1 MTMRIH
7 HWFCSGLL
15 LVTGATAA
23 TVTLEGPRL
32 GMLFDPQTRALHPI
46 LGIPGSAVVGRALE
60 LGITVEKAAIS
71 PGQDFVLVT
80 AGDRREVVMLR
91 TGRGPIAPVA
101 IEGADPAPNEII
113 LSAGGRAALLYHR
126 ALNRL
131 QVITGMPSGP
141 RISAQL
147 YLSAGEAP
155 SAFAVSDDG
164 RVVLAGIGGS
174 LKMITANGEVPV
186 LPGIGKI
193 TAIAFGKR
201 SAAPVVDEVRGEVHR
216 TRPGPAVPAS
226 ASFGYVA
233 LAADA
238 LHDRLFLVRNVTG
251 DVDAEVIGTSAEGIA
266 SPVALAVSRDNGRVF
281 VANAK
286 SGTVA
291 IFDLL
296 RGGRSHSLISCGCSP
311 TGLDR
316 LNGDVFRLTAPS
328 SRPLWVLEADGR
340 EPRVVFVPADLP
352 ERNNAK

>member
-1 MTMRIH
+1 MKIRIH
-7 HWFCSGLL
+7 YWFLSAV
-15 LVTGATAA
+15 LVGTGAIAA
-23 TVTLEGPRL
+23 TVTLDGPRL

-60 LGITVEKAAIS
+60 LGISVEKAAIS
-71 PGQDFVLVT
+71 PAQDFVLVT

-91 TGRGPIAPVA
+91 TGRAPIAPIA
-101 IEGADPAPNEII
+101 IEGADPAPNEMI
-113 LSAGGRAALLYHR
+113 LSAGGRAAVLYHR
-126 ALNRL
+126 DRNRL
-131 QVITGMPSGP
+131 QVITGLPSGP
-141 RISAQL
+141 RVSSQL

-201 SAAPVVDEVRGEVHR
+201 SVEPVVDEVRGDLHR
-216 TRPGPAVPAS
+216 ASPGPAAPAPL
-226 ASFGYVA
+226 GYVA

-251 DVDAEVIGTSAEGIA
+251 DVEAEVIGTSAEGIA
-266 SPVALAVSRDNGRVF
+266 SPVALAVSRDNRRVF

-296 RGGRSHSLISCGCSP
+296 RGDRSHSLISCGCSP

-352 ERNNAK
+352 ERNSSK